1 MTTGEQGAPT
11 ARGARWFFASVGAQ
25 PGYRWGAAFVVLLAL
40 PLAIANG
47 YQQYLLDLIMINVV
61 LAVGLNIVK
70 GFAGQ
75 VNVGH
80 VALAALKAES
90 LKLKQ
95 GGATFLLRDRNDKLV
110 DLTVAFDG
118 ADGKRWLDTKQRV
131 PVGDWGVW
139 VHNIKDDGYIVAL
152 TCK

>member
-1 MTTGEQGAPT
+1 MTKWLAL
-11 ARGARWFFASVGAQ
+11 AILI
-25 PGYRWGAAFVVLLAL
+25 GAATPAFADSKAECDYLEVSASSAKEPAL
-40 PLAIANG
+40 DSDLKPLEKK
-47 YQQYLLDLIMINVV
+47 LTHKPLSTWNVFHK
-61 LAVGLNIVK
+61 LSG
-70 GFAGQ
+70 
-75 VNVGH
+75 GH